1 MVCSATG
8 VPDPT
13 ITWYNSSGP
22 VANDSSRAQTV
33 YSDTTNMNNT
43 AIATS
48 ILELCLVSIA
58 DVGEYRCVASNERGN
73 DSIVI
78 HIDGQSQSNDFNC
91 ILVLNIFAM
100 HVVWPQ
106 YQLL

>member
-22 VANDSSRAQTV
+22 VANDSSQTV
-33 YSDTTNMNNT
+33 SSDTTNMNNT
-43 AIATS
+43 AIVTS
-48 ILELCLVSIA
+48 ILELCSVSIA

-73 DSIVI
+73 DSVVI
-78 HIDGQSQSNDFNC
+78 DIDGQSQSNNLNC
-91 ILVLNIFAM
+91 ILVFNFNM